1 MIFFGIGLML
11 VVWVSIQRGW
21 RQGLLAAVVAWLL
34 CWPGSREQAAALLGS
49 ALFTGGLAD
58 ANRRRIRALR
68 HTVAH
73 QAIEIVQ
80 NQENIEVLQ
89 RANQELLAQVS
100 DQQSGLATLYEVYR
114 RLSSSNLEELQAA
127 IVDVVADTL
136 AAEQCSLY
144 TLEGQVLRLEMAKGW
159 PSIPEE
165 ARKIELNDDLMSLA
179 VQRKQLCSLQNF
191 PLERLNPEQPSGTG
205 LHPLMVCPILHP
217 KQGHCLG
224 AISVE
229 SLPFSRFTRSSA
241 QLLETI
247 AELAGQSLS
256 SLHSS
261 SELAAPGEWLS
272 KDFFRRRLRGE
283 LASQHRGTRA
293 GFCLVILRI
302 LGWEQQPPSL
312 LRLSE
317 RALQLFQDSHFRA
330 SDIRG
335 RCSQDTVGVMLPA
348 TEPAMAQS
356 LSQSFQKDV
365 GQYLGSWLPE
375 MGPLRF
381 EVGMSASGGIHDPEE
396 LVAQARAAARPD
408 QLQPAAAL
416 DWSSVEGLEEQLK
429 ARPEDVGLRNLM
441 IRTLLESARP
451 DSLRQASEQFSLLKL
466 LRGRS

>member
-205 LHPLMVCPILHP
+205 LHPLMV
-217 KQGHCLG
+217 
-224 AISVE
+224 
-229 SLPFSRFTRSSA
+229 
-241 QLLETI
+241 
-247 AELAGQSLS
+247 
-256 SLHSS
+256 
-261 SELAAPGEWLS
+261 
-272 KDFFRRRLRGE
+272 
-283 LASQHRGTRA
+283 
-293 GFCLVILRI
+293 
-302 LGWEQQPPSL
+302 
-312 LRLSE
+312 
-317 RALQLFQDSHFRA
+317 
-330 SDIRG
+330 
-335 RCSQDTVGVMLPA
+335 
-348 TEPAMAQS
+348 
-356 LSQSFQKDV
+356 
-365 GQYLGSWLPE
+365 
-375 MGPLRF
+375 
-381 EVGMSASGGIHDPEE
+381 
-396 LVAQARAAARPD
+396 
-408 QLQPAAAL
+408 
-416 DWSSVEGLEEQLK
+416 
-429 ARPEDVGLRNLM
+429 
-441 IRTLLESARP
+441 
-451 DSLRQASEQFSLLKL
+451 
-466 LRGRS
+466 